1 MNTILK
7 SETIKT
13 ADRLRQ
19 NQVNFLLAALCYHPA
34 ELGPLLQ
41 FETAGL
47 FLQLCADPAVGG
59 YSKMT

>member
-19 NQVNFLLAALCYHPA
+19 NQVNFLLEALYYHPA
-34 ELGPLLQ
+34 ELGPLFQ
-41 FETAGL
+41 IQTCGSF
-47 FLQLCADPAVGG
+47 
-59 YSKMT
+59 